1 MPHISTTEM
10 SHDEWLAK
18 RKDTIGSSDVG
29 TILGL
34 NRYAT
39 PRDLF
44 KEKRGITPPFEGN
57 DNTEW
62 GTELEDFCAKMFFK
76 KEMDSKMSAG
86 LNDRRIFRDNKIRSH
101 PDNPWATCNID
112 RLIVG
117 GVQPIILELKTTTSY
132 AVKNWDAAISTAYY
146 AQLQWQMFV
155 CGYER
160 AIIWVAV
167 LDKKQFIRL
176 DVAYSGEFCEKMLA
190 AVKEFREAVEAGDD
204 SKLPLEPA
212 DVEKMRP
219 VEGSRVE
226 ATEEVLSKITQLTEL
241 KARNS
246 SAAKIEKA
254 LSEEVKTFIG
264 ENEVLAQ
271 GERVIATYKLT
282 HKNAY
287 SVPASDYRTLNL
299 QREKKEKKA

>member
-1 MPHISTTEM
+1 MPHVSTTEM
-10 SHDEWLAK
+10 SHEEWLAK

-62 GTELEDFCAKMFFK
+62 GTELEDFCAKMFEK
-76 KEMDSKMSAG
+76 KHPEMFGFG
-86 LNDRRIFRDNKIRSH
+86 LGSDVRRVQRDNKIRVH
-101 PDNPWATCNID
+101 PRIPFATCNID

-117 GVQPIILELKTTTSY
+117 GERPVILELKTTTSY
-132 AVKNWDAAISTAYY
+132 AVKNWDAAIPTAYY

-155 CGYER
+155 TGYEK

-176 DVAYSGEFCEKMLA
+176 DVQYHKEFCDKMLE
-190 AVKEFREAVEAGDD
+190 AVVEFRKAVEAGDD

-219 VEGSRVE
+219 VEGSRIE
-226 ATEEVLSKITQLTEL
+226 ATEEILSKITQLTEL

-246 SAAKIEKA
+246 EAAKIEKA
-254 LSEEVKTFIG
+254 LSGEVKTFIG
-264 ENEVLAQ
+264 QNEVLAQ
-271 GERVIATYKLT
+271 GERVIATYKMQ
-282 HKNAY
+282 HKDAY

-299 QREKKEKKA
+299 QREKKEKK

>member
-1 MPHISTTEM
+1 MPHVSTTEM
-10 SHDEWLAK
+10 SHEEWLAK

-44 KEKRGITPPFEGN
+44 KEKVGLVPPFEGN
-57 DNTEW
+57 DSTEW
-62 GTELEDFCAKMFFK
+62 GTELEDFCAKMFDK
-76 KEMDSKMSAG
+76 KELDKVNPPEQGA
-86 LNDRRIFRDNKIRSH
+86 RIQRDNKIRVH
-101 PDNPWATCNID
+101 PRIPFATCNLD

-117 GVQPIILELKTTTSY
+117 GKQPVILELKTTTSY
-132 AVKNWDAAISTAYY
+132 AVKNWDAAIPTAYY

-176 DVAYSGEFCEKMLA
+176 DVQYSKEFCDKMLE
-190 AVKEFREAVEAGDD
+190 AVVAFRQAVEAGDD
-204 SKLPLEPA
+204 STLSLEPA
-212 DVEKMRP
+212 DVERMRP
-219 VEGSRVE
+219 VEGSRIE
-226 ATEEVLSKITQLTEL
+226 ATEEILSKITQLTEL
-241 KARNS
+241 KAKKS
-246 SAAKIEKA
+246 EVEKIEKA
-254 LSEEVKTFIG
+254 LAGEIKTFIG
-264 ENEVLAQ
+264 QNEVLAQ
-271 GERVIATYKLT
+271 GERVIATYKMQ
-282 HKNAY
+282 HKDAY

-299 QREKKEKKA
+299 QREKKEKKG